1 MRQAG
6 QKTTPSW
13 LQTSEVHV
21 EEASDFY
28 SISSFQP
35 FSSPLPTMALMYIL
49 SIPGNTTGVT
59 VGYTLGLMPSSAAE
73 FFLHDLWHLG
83 HVIPPQGPTFPSYK
97 IKERVRLSSL

>member
-6 QKTTPSW
+6 QKATASW
-13 LQTSEVHV
+13 LQTSEVQV
-21 EEASDFY
+21 EEASDFH

-35 FSSPLPTMALMYIL
+35 SSSPLPTTALMYVL
-49 SIPGNTTGVT
+49 SIPGNTTGLT
-59 VGYTLGLMPSSAAE
+59 VGHTLGPTPSSAAE

-97 IKERVRLSSL
+97 MKERVRVSNL